1 MDEEV
6 LQDLFD
12 RAVAQGYPKSIEEFS
27 VLLSSD
33 EEVLNDN
40 FVYVKE
46 KGYPKSIE
54 EFAQLVG
61 AKKKEEVIADDT
73 VSVSEDGSVV
83 AQQEEVVEVAQP
95 QQPVV
100 AEDTQSFSIDGVE
113 VSQEEFEEYELNQ
126 KYPNQVTSDVDL
138 MFPEEETPIAE
149 ESFTI
154 DGIEVTKEEFDK
166 YSEATKDF
174 TTDEE
179 YEEYKRLNPIGAQSS
194 TPLMFNVIQGRDTRA
209 SDYEDPT
216 MGLGMYPDD
225 VTLERAYAQQ
235 KADWEYTTSLDNE
248 RPSAE
253 VAAAID
259 EVYGGTLLEETST
272 DSFERLLSNIDS
284 ELIDYSEEYVVP
296 KLNEQFRNYGFSF
309 EETWYPG
316 DAMYVT
322 APDGVTTQYIDLDTF
337 SDSGDES
344 QAKILKDFL
353 INNKPASFQEARE
366 RVVLDEEEIKATVKI
381 FNSES
386 EAFKNKTN
394 DFMARYVANQEA
406 IEALETGSFPGAE
419 NQAQREA
426 DYLAAM
432 TTQAELGIEMQSLK
446 EDEDVIK
453 YQGRRLDRIAGRYVE
468 MQSQQGTWGG
478 GIWNSMVEG
487 VSSLPKMAVR
497 TMTTVGSEIQFAF
510 QSDATEAKFLREQA
524 EDFDIDI
531 PDGLSPAE
539 VIQFVKDADTGT
551 TTVITPMIGPDGL
564 ERGTPMTVTIYP
576 TYEKM
581 LDKAK
586 DVMNK
591 EILYGG
597 RRSVNPYSQTAAR
610 TDMDLGMID
619 AVDEGMRE
627 YFTSGNTTEQWENM
641 KKEGFWGGAVLGLA
655 QSLPLMIGANNPLGW
670 AQRTAQFYALSTES
684 VYEEMEQNP
693 DFADITETEKM
704 KVTAPI
710 GIAIAV
716 LETYGLR
723 NLTAK
728 SPVVLGFVSR
738 AINKSTAQ
746 TTAKTFGELIEN
758 DVKSRGARFG
768 LTVAGGAS
776 AEFETGLMQEVA
788 ETKIKDIYNDIKGK
802 DFFETPDTW
811 GEYLHQTFRA
821 GAQEAVGGGIIS
833 TVSGVA
839 TASSNGEL
847 SNVDETSWGVFR
859 EMISDPEYKLIYVT
873 SLKQQIAAGEIT
885 AAEAR
890 ARLESVNQIIG
901 DASQVPSTFT
911 PQQQQ
916 QAISLIQEKRKLE
929 EAIDGKDKSLTGPEQ
944 AQIAAIQEQLV
955 GIANAAAA
963 PEIATE
969 TEVEAA
975 VATEAIVE
983 EEAEGTRSTDD
994 LIDRARD
1001 GDVDAQETLNEY
1013 GIPWEKESTYRF
1025 IGESEVEALD
1035 KGETIKGKSQGAGV
1049 DITTSEEVTTAT
1061 DAEYRVTFKEEGFD
1075 NKREGTRVRM
1085 KNDKDGWIPGGY
1097 NKSDVAKIEKLNA
1110 DGTYETVYEAEVE
1123 AEAEA
1128 EVEAEAEAEGD
1139 TEVKGFVEGVNTTTL
1154 PVRVFK
1160 GDEGKEDLEGQRINA
1175 HQGVE
1180 GDFTS
1185 TDVEVAQQYAGEVGV
1200 SEVVLPEGTTIEVV
1214 EVDGK
1219 GKTLSQFREAEVE
1232 AINNSDAQVVKLITL
1247 DGRLKKGEKRNEQ
1260 YIIKDS
1266 ALRESLRDP
1275 SVDTEV
1281 VEATTTLSEEAVPGY
1296 DRMSQEVN
1304 NIIEKSKKRGVK
1316 PAKILDNV
1324 IKYIQG
1330 SRVYETATDTVRE
1343 QMVREARKNLGV
1355 KEKAA
1360 PSTNRLLGVLQDVK
1374 KITVKEST
1382 ALKNRI
1388 NAEVKAAKG
1397 AKDFIAQKQKE
1408 LADDIRALTSKG
1420 QLTQRQSADLIKKFA
1435 TTDITKPKAV
1445 DALVDY
1451 VTTVFNDSEGRYRR
1465 GILKDISKLIKQK
1478 AKTTTQSGKRKG
1490 KSVTPEVQRLMSALR
1505 RVAKN
1510 IIDTSPEVSK
1520 SFIES
1525 ESNFLEENQ
1534 REIDRIYTKELL
1546 EGERLTPKERQ
1557 LMERQVAFDMLRNA
1571 LSLNLKDTEALLTS
1585 LKDLSAE
1592 SLADLK
1598 AIRRARAQEYQAE
1611 EEAVT
1616 EQIKRTNPAMFSE
1629 NGKLLG
1635 KEALFAKKQEMYRL
1649 WRDKKYP
1656 QAIKEFVKSLKGLT
1670 PVQLVQSLI
1679 RGQAMHLGTL
1689 TNLLDKVVEGSN
1701 MFTKKVY
1708 DRVNVISE
1716 NYLKGVRET
1725 RGVVDEIAESLGF
1738 EKGYLGVKRAMA
1750 QGTFR
1755 EKTIDLDIIDKSS
1768 GTTVKTSFNLDQ
1780 LMRIYALSLNDVQR
1794 AKLEEKGID
1803 EQTLETIKEELGP
1816 ELVSFVEEI
1825 VKFLSDTYYN
1835 EVNDVYSEV
1844 NDVDLPF
1851 IDNYFPTSTVKSETK
1866 TEELIKQGEF
1876 GKVFNAETAPAL
1888 KERADTKGEIILDK
1902 SFSDVL
1908 EKHIDT
1914 MEKFK
1919 ASAKG
1924 VKMLTRFF
1932 NVPAV
1937 ESLLN
1942 ELFIKETIKGL
1953 INTEINP
1960 NSGMNASGMTNIL
1973 DKLYNKYTGYA
1984 LSFKLIQI
1992 AKQATSFINALDE
2005 YSFFPADSKVP
2016 KPVQNVA
2023 DFIGF
2028 AVDMASLIANLG
2040 VEVFTKDG
2048 PLSQARKASA
2058 SFDDRIRKGLE
2069 GDVYALE
2076 SGSRPFRK
2084 ARATQT
2090 TKGRALR
2097 GLKSAAGA
2105 TTAIGDIGGVLGYLV
2120 NYRRNIKNGMSPEE
2134 ALIAFNNYNA
2144 TQQTRR
2150 GSDRTTL
2157 QNNSNF
2163 AVRYFMMFLSSLIL
2177 MMNKVMST
2185 SKNLFDSY
2193 TNLVEGAKEKDIKK
2207 MWQNRGRAKDYRG
2220 LVLSYAGANVLFAI
2234 ASNIFLL
2241 LGSDDEDDLEK
2252 AYGRILEAMMGLPI
2266 VYSIP
2271 ILGSQVKK
2279 AEIGARIIQGEDF
2292 KPSFGAQFSSDGVNP
2307 LDQITYQIKKAN
2319 KPDPVTGEK
2328 DWAKTIEPIIEIGLG
2343 TQIDPAVGLYNILGG
2358 EFDDDAMYDFLGVSS
2373 SYRPKGEEA
2382 SGSEK
2387 TIEQQNKEYEELM
2400 NPPRQDTRERGRDRD
2415 RSRSRSRSRKR
2426 SR

>member
-61 AKKKEEVIADDT
+61 AKKKA
-73 VSVSEDGSVV
+73 
-83 AQQEEVVEVAQP
+83 EVVEVAQP

-113 VSQEEFEEYELNQ
+113 VSQEEFAEYELNQ

-138 MFPEEETPIAE
+138 MFSEEETPIAE

-179 YEEYKRLNPIGAQSS
+179 HEEYKRLNPIGAQSS
-194 TPLMFNVIQGRDTRA
+194 TPPMFNVIQGRDTRA

-272 DSFERLLSNIDS
+272 DSFERLLSNIDG

-337 SDSGDES
+337 SDLGDES

-394 DFMARYVANQEA
+394 DFMARYAANQEA

-432 TTQAELGIEMQSLK
+432 TLQAELGIEMQSLK

-453 YQGRRLDRIAGRYVE
+453 YQGRRLDRITGRYVE

-478 GIWNSMVEG
+478 GIWNSIVEG

-531 PDGLSPAE
+531 PEGLSPAE
-539 VIQFVKDADTGT
+539 VIQFVKDADT
-551 TTVITPMIGPDGL
+551 
-564 ERGTPMTVTIYP
+564 E
-576 TYEKM
+576 TYNEM

-586 DVMNK
+586 DDMNK

-655 QSLPLMIGANNPLGW
+655 QSLPLMMGANNPLGW

-758 DVKSRGARFG
+758 DVKSRAAKFG

-788 ETKIKDIYNDIKGK
+788 ETGIKDIYNDIKGK
-802 DFFETPDTW
+802 DFFETPNTW

-833 TVSGVA
+833 TVSAVA

-916 QAISLIQEKRKLE
+916 QAISLIQEKKKLE

-983 EEAEGTRSTDD
+983 EETEA
-994 LIDRARD
+994 I
-1001 GDVDAQETLNEY
+1001 
-1013 GIPWEKESTYRF
+1013 
-1025 IGESEVEALD
+1025 VE
-1035 KGETIKGKSQGAGV
+1035 E
-1049 DITTSEEVTTAT
+1049 
-1061 DAEYRVTFKEEGFD
+1061 
-1075 NKREGTRVRM
+1075 
-1085 KNDKDGWIPGGY
+1085 
-1097 NKSDVAKIEKLNA
+1097 
-1110 DGTYETVYEAEVE
+1110 
-1123 AEAEA
+1123 EA

-1160 GDEGKEDLEGQRINA
+1160 GEEGKEDLEGQRINA

-1324 IKYIQG
+1324 IKYVQG

-1435 TTDITKPKAV
+1435 TTDITKPKDV
-1445 DALVDY
+1445 DTLVDY

-1505 RVAKN
+1505 RVARN

-1520 SFIES
+1520 SFIET

-1546 EGERLTPKERQ
+1546 EGERLTPKERK

-1571 LSLNLKDTEALLTS
+1571 PSLNLKDTEALLTS

-1616 EQIKRTNPAMFSE
+1616 EQIKSTNPAMFAE

-1670 PVQLVQSLI
+1670 PVQLVQSLM
-1679 RGQAMHLGTL
+1679 RGQLSHLGTL
-1689 TNLLDKVVEGSN
+1689 TNLLDKVVEGSD

-1725 RGVVDEIAESLGF
+1725 RGVVDEMAESLGF

-1755 EKTIDLDIIDKSS
+1755 EKTIDLDIIDESS

-1794 AKLEEKGID
+1794 AKLDAKGID

-1816 ELVSFVEEI
+1816 ELVSFADET

-1851 IDNYFPTSTVKSETK
+1851 VDNYFPTSTVKSETK
-1866 TEELIKQGEF
+1866 TEELIQQGEF

-1888 KERADTKGEIILDK
+1888 KERSDTKGEIILDK

-1937 ESLLN
+1937 EALLN
-1942 ELFIKETIKGL
+1942 ELFIKETVKGL
-1953 INTEINP
+1953 INSEINP

-1973 DKLYNKYTGYA
+1973 DKLLTKYTGFA

-1992 AKQATSFINALDE
+1992 PKQATSFINALDE

-2048 PLSQARKASA
+2048 PLSQARKLSA

-2090 TKGRALR
+2090 TKGRVLR

-2105 TTAIGDIGGVLGYLV
+2105 TTSIGDIGGVLGYLV

-2134 ALIAFNNYNA
+2134 ALIAFNNYNV

-2150 GSDRTTL
+2150 GGERTTL
-2157 QNNSNF
+2157 QNNTNF
-2163 AVRYFMMFLSSLIL
+2163 AVRFFTMFMSSLIL
-2177 MMNKVMST
+2177 MMNKVMMH
-2185 SKNLFDSY
+2185 SKNIFDSY
-2193 TNLVEGAKEKDIKK
+2193 TNLAEGAKEKDIKK

-2252 AYGRILEAMMGLPI
+2252 AYARILEAMMGLPI
-2266 VYSIP
+2266 VYAIP
-2271 ILGSQVKK
+2271 FLGSQVKK

-2400 NPPRQDTRERGRDRD
+2400 NPPRQDTRERGRGRD